1 MKIVISDKVKK
12 DLFVALFQ
20 TLKNCTNIISI
31 NFEVGRMYI
40 QGMDKSH
47 VCLFD
52 VVLVSDWFQEYDVE
66 KAFVISFDSN
76 IFFTIINSKQESNHI
91 IIKHNKGGPGDGDE
105 TDEDNMF
112 VELISQEHS
121 KGEFNKYFKIPL
133 VDYDYELMGIPTVDY
148 DAEFSIH
155 SKKICEIVSQMMV
168 FGADIQIN
176 CSEEKID
183 LVTNGVTGEM
193 RVNIPI
199 EDLTQ
204 YSIVEGE
211 EIQLSYSLSYIHKM
225 CLTNKLSS
233 EIDFFISAESPM
245 KLKYD
250 LGNNSSMEFYIAP
263 KVTDTD

>member
-1 MKIVISDKVKK
+1 MKIVISDKPKK

-20 TLKNCTNIISI
+20 TLKNCSNIISI
-31 NFEVGRMYI
+31 NFEPGRMYI

-47 VCLFD
+47 VCLYD
-52 VVLVSDWFQEYDVE
+52 VVLLSNWFREYNVE
-66 KAFVISFDSN
+66 KSVVISFDST
-76 IFFTIINSKQESNHI
+76 IFFTIINSKQDTNDI
-91 IIKHNKGGPGDGDE
+91 IIKYDKGQDN
-105 TDEDNMF
+105 EDQDNLF
-112 VELISQEHS
+112 VELVSQEHS

-133 VDYDYELMGIPTVDY
+133 VDYEYELMGIPAVDY

-168 FGADIQIN
+168 FGADIQFN

-193 RVNIPI
+193 LVNIPI

-233 EIDFFISAESPM
+233 EIDFFISGESPM
-245 KLKYD
+245 KLKYN
-250 LGNNSSMEFYIAP
+250 LGNDSYLEFYIAP

>member
-1 MKIVISDKVKK
+1 
-12 DLFVALFQ
+12 
-20 TLKNCTNIISI
+20 
-31 NFEVGRMYI
+31 
-40 QGMDKSH
+40 
-47 VCLFD
+47 
-52 VVLVSDWFQEYDVE
+52 
-66 KAFVISFDSN
+66 
-76 IFFTIINSKQESNHI
+76 
-91 IIKHNKGGPGDGDE
+91 
-105 TDEDNMF
+105 
-112 VELISQEHS
+112 LISKEHS

-133 VDYDYELMGIPTVDY
+133 VDYEYELMEIPAVDY

-168 FGADIQIN
+168 FGTDIQFN
-176 CSEEKID
+176 CSEDKID

-193 RVNIPI
+193 LVNIPI

-211 EIQLSYSLSYIHKM
+211 EIQLSYSLSYIYKM

-233 EIDFFISAESPM
+233 EIDFFISGESPM

-250 LGNNSSMEFYIAP
+250 LGNDSYLEFYIAP

>member
-1 MKIVISDKVKK
+1 MKIVISDKAKK
-12 DLFVALFQ
+12 DIFVALFQ
-20 TLKNCTNIISI
+20 TLKNCSSIITI
-31 NFEVGRMYI
+31 NFELGRMYI

-52 VVLVSDWFQEYDVE
+52 VALLNTWFQEFEID
-66 KAFVISFDSN
+66 KPFTISFDST
-76 IFFTIINSKQESNHI
+76 IFFTIINSKQDSNDI
-91 IIKHNKGGPGDGDE
+91 IIKKNSD
-105 TDEDNMF
+105 DEDNLF
-112 VELISQEHS
+112 VELLSQKHS

-133 VDYDYELMGIPTVDY
+133 VEYEYDLMGIPSVDY

-168 FGADIQIN
+168 FGTDILIK

-183 LVTNGVTGEM
+183 LITNGVTGEM
-193 RVNIPI
+193 LVNIPI

-233 EIDFFISAESPM
+233 EIDFFVSADSPM

-250 LGNNSSMEFYIAP
+250 LGNDSYIEFYIAP
-263 KVTDTD
+263 KVNDTD